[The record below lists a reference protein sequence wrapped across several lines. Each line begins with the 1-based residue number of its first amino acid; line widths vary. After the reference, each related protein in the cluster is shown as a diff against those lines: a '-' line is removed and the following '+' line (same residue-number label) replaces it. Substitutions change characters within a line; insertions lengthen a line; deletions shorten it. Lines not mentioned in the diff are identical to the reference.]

1 MKFVYNA
8 EKEAKSRD
16 ILMMQP
22 TIAEAEELLKKDET
36 DPYAWYVMGTAL
48 SLENRI
54 DEAIDAHCTGL
65 SYAPFYI
72 LNYFGPSKKTQRKR
86 RMEAGTGRL
95 YSLHSAG
102 TTELDII
109 DTTGL
114 LQRISMAWRKKVSET
129 SRNA

>member
-8 EKEAKSRD
+8 EKEAKSRE

-22 TIAEAEELLKKDET
+22 TVKEAEELLKKDET

>member
-8 EKEAKSRD
+8 EKEAKSRE

-22 TIAEAEELLKKDET
+22 TVKEAEELLEKDET
-36 DPYAWYVMGTAL
+36 DPYTWYVMTAL

>member
-1 MKFVYNA
+1 M
-8 EKEAKSRD
+8 E
-16 ILMMQP
+16 
-22 TIAEAEELLKKDET
+22 KDET
-36 DPYAWYVMGTAL
+36 DSYAWYVMGTAL

-86 RMEAGTGRL
+86 RMGAGTGRL

-102 TTELDII
+102 TTELDILVLQGYYGEYSWHGGRKCRRLQGMPEYH
-109 DTTGL
+109 TPL
-114 LQRISMAWRKKVSET
+114 L
-129 SRNA
+129 NL

>member
-1 MKFVYNA
+1 M
-8 EKEAKSRD
+8 E
-16 ILMMQP
+16 
-22 TIAEAEELLKKDET
+22 KDET
-36 DPYAWYVMGTAL
+36 DSYAWYVMGTAL

-102 TTELDII
+102 TTELDILVLQGYYREYSRHGGRKYRRLQGMPEYHTPLLNYKSFDFPTEGFQLR
-109 DTTGL
+109 DTY
-114 LQRISMAWRKKVSET
+114 SVP
-129 SRNA
+129 

>member
-1 MKFVYNA
+1 M
-8 EKEAKSRD
+8 E
-16 ILMMQP
+16 
-22 TIAEAEELLKKDET
+22 KDET
-36 DPYAWYVMGTAL
+36 DSYAWYVMGTAL

-54 DEAIDAHCTGL
+54 DEAIDAHCKGL
-65 SYAPFYI
+65 SDAPFYI

>member
-1 MKFVYNA
+1 M
-8 EKEAKSRD
+8 E
-16 ILMMQP
+16 
-22 TIAEAEELLKKDET
+22 KDET
-36 DPYAWYVMGTAL
+36 DSYAWYVMGTAL

-86 RMEAGTGRL
+86 GMEAGTGRL

>member
-8 EKEAKSRD
+8 EKEAKSRE

-22 TIAEAEELLKKDET
+22 TVKEAEELLEKDET
-36 DPYAWYVMGTAL
+36 DPYTWYVMTAL

-86 RMEAGTGRL
+86 RM
-95 YSLHSAG
+95 
-102 TTELDII
+102 
-109 DTTGL
+109 
-114 LQRISMAWRKKVSET
+114 
-129 SRNA
+129 

>member
-8 EKEAKSRD
+8 EKEAKSRE

-22 TIAEAEELLKKDET
+22 TVKEAEELLEKDET
-36 DPYAWYVMGTAL
+36 DPYTWYVMTAL

-86 RMEAGTGRL
+86 RIEAGTGRL